1 VVVDD
6 NMGSAG
12 EIDVLRYQ
20 RRRKIGEVEIDV
32 PALSNLACCPRQLSI
47 LPTTK
52 GPRECDSERRRV
64 VLEAAARCRRRSAR
78 RRDGG
83 ATARLGRRRRCARL
97 TGGGGLRDRVA
108 AVG

>member
-1 VVVDD
+1 MTDWVRGDLHIRD
-6 NMGSAG
+6 GG
-12 EIDVLRYQ
+12 ERE
-20 RRRKIGEVEIDV
+20 KGEGDGGRG
-32 PALSNLACCPRQLSI
+32 ALY

>member
-1 VVVDD
+1 MVVDD

-47 LPTTK
+47 LYTK
-52 GPRECDSERRRV
+52 PKKKKDS
-64 VLEAAARCRRRSAR
+64 SMQISS
-78 RRDGG
+78 
-83 ATARLGRRRRCARL
+83 
-97 TGGGGLRDRVA
+97 
-108 AVG
+108 